1 MEVPFNYLKSA
12 IVLLL
17 DPCLHCLGCSDTGVS
32 SASNCTLTG
41 LLLGVPAKMQLH
53 FCICPIVALINSFT
67 ANLFVVLVWIKEFC
81 ESVILRQLKDVLV
94 FCGTTEE
101 GANFRMYLC
110 TYIYIVRYKL

>member
-1 MEVPFNYLKSA
+1 MVVPFNYLKSA

-41 LLLGVPAKMQLH
+41 MLLGVPAKMQLH
-53 FCICPIVALINSFT
+53 YCICPIVALINSFT

-81 ESVILRQLKDVLV
+81 ESVILKQLKDVCWYSVGQQRRVLIFICIYV
-94 FCGTTEE
+94 H
-101 GANFRMYLC
+101 
-110 TYIYIVRYKL
+110 TYI